1 MGGFVEALGDILT
14 SESSYVSAVSF
25 AAFLAFGAVGE
36 WVAERAG
43 TLNISIEGMLLAGA
57 FAAAAGFDL
66 TGNLFVSLLFGIGA
80 ALMVALVQAQMSHRL
95 QADQFVVGLAL
106 NILVLGLAGFLDGEL
121 DPATRRAPT
130 VTIPLVSEIPLVG
143 RALFD
148 QSWLLYLIYPLI
160 PACWWLVYRTRWG
173 LEARSVGE
181 NPQSADAS
189 GIHVNRRRRQA
200 IYVAGVTC
208 GAGGTYLCLAVVGSF
223 EDSIVGGRGFISIAA
238 VIFGGWTLRGSIAGC
253 VLFGTVVSFRLSLP
267 ALGYQ
272 INNQI
277 VTSAPFLLT
286 IAGMALF
293 AKRVRAPDAL
303 SRPFVRGIR

>member
-1 MGGFVEALGDILT
+1 MGGFIDVLGNILT
-14 SESSYVSAVSF
+14 SESAYVSAVAF

-36 WVAERAG
+36 WVAERSG

-66 TGNLFVSLLFGIGA
+66 TSNLLVSLLCGIGA
-80 ALMVALVQAQMSHRL
+80 SLAVALVQAQMSHRL

-106 NILVLGLAGFLDGEL
+106 NILVLGLAGFLDGAM
-121 DPATRRAPT
+121 DPVTRQAPT
-130 VTIPLVSEIPLVG
+130 VTIPLLADIPLVG

-148 QSWLLYLIYPLI
+148 QSWLLYLIYLMI
-160 PACWWLVYRTRWG
+160 PMCWWLVYRTRWG

-189 GIHVNRRRRQA
+189 GIHVNRRRRQG
-200 IYVAGVTC
+200 IYVAGITC

-223 EDSIVGGRGFISIAA
+223 EDSIVGGRGFIAIAA
-238 VIFGGWTLRGSIAGC
+238 VIFGGWTLRGTVAGC

-267 ALGYQ
+267 TLGYQ
-272 INNQI
+272 VNNQI
-277 VTSAPFLLT
+277 ITAAPFLLT
-286 IAGMALF
+286 IIGMALF

-303 SRPFVRGIR
+303 ARPFMRGLR